1 MERPVLKPIGT
12 PAEQLDTP
20 ALVVDVDALKAN
32 LIKVQFDNPRM
43 DRFRIHP
50 RLDAHLCPEIASWQ
64 AGYGA
69 HEFAVSTISQAE
81 AFVSRMDFEHDKSLC
96 ILNTAT
102 SRADADRV
110 AHIAKTVQMISI
122 GAETAAAVDAL
133 AAARAAAGRSVY
145 VGVAIPIRADS
156 RSIGVSPQDA
166 AALAERVNEADGLWF
181 GGVFSAPPLT
191 LGDRDADPSP
201 APAALSEAAA
211 RCAEKTG
218 SRCLSY
224 ARGSALYDEARLDD
238 YKITDLIAGSYA
250 LGDRRLIE
258 RCPEI
263 RPAARILATVMSEQ
277 DPGLAW
283 LDAGQKATSIDT
295 GLPLVDGIPGASITR
310 MSAEHGCMELAEG
323 ASWDIRLG
331 DKVWLIPHDIAN
343 TVNVYDYVHAVEDG
357 KLVDIWRTAGRG
369 GY

>member
-1 MERPVLKPIGT
+1 MERPALKPIGT

-20 ALVVDVDALKAN
+20 ALVVDMDAFKAN
-32 LIKVQFDNPRM
+32 LLTVQFDNPRR
-43 DRFRIHP
+43 DAVRVIP
-50 RLDAHLCPEIASWQ
+50 SLDAHLSPDIAGWQ

-69 HEFAVSTISQAE
+69 SEFAASTISQAE
-81 AFVSRMDFEHDKSLC
+81 AFASRMDFSHEKSLS

-110 AHIAKTVQMISI
+110 ARIAKTAQSVSV
-122 GAETAAAVDAL
+122 GAESAAAVDAL
-133 AAARAAAGRSVY
+133 AASAAAAGRSVF
-145 VGVAIPIRADS
+145 VGVAVPIRADS

-166 AALAERVNEADGLWF
+166 AALAARVKGADGLWF
-181 GGVFSAPPLT
+181 GGVFAAPPLT
-191 LGDRDADPSP
+191 LGERDPDPFP
-201 APAALSEAAA
+201 ALAALSEAAE
-211 RCAEKTG
+211 RCAEITG
-218 SRCLSY
+218 VRCISY
-224 ARGSALYDEARLDD
+224 ARGSALYDETRLDD
-238 YKITDLIAGSYA
+238 YKITGLIAGSYA

-258 RCPEI
+258 RRPEI

-277 DPGLAW
+277 EPGLAW

-295 GLPLVDGIPGASITR
+295 GLPLVDGIPGAAITR
-310 MSAEHGCMELAEG
+310 MSAEHGCIELAEG
-323 ASWDIRLG
+323 ASWDVRLG

-343 TVNVYDYVHAVEDG
+343 TVNVYDYIHAVQDG